1 VEDSDSMSDIVSLQ
15 NIRGS
20 SGIIDGKLLCQSIF
34 LTNKHM
40 YFHNVSSVLYDAQLT
55 AGHRPHV

>member
-1 VEDSDSMSDIVSLQ
+1 MSDIVSLQ